1 MMYALFIL
9 TRSQTV
15 FLLRYDGGPVD
26 IVVANAIIHWLYAC
40 TEQAGTLDALVGR
53 IAALVSPVRGGV
65 ACIEYVYGVV

>member
-1 MMYALFIL
+1 M
-9 TRSQTV
+9 
-15 FLLRYDGGPVD
+15 D